1 MCGIIGY
8 IGNNT
13 APKILTES
21 LKKLEYR
28 GYDSTGIALLDNNS
42 RLVIVKASGTVN
54 NFKKKLDLNKLTGKI
69 GIGHTRWATH
79 GEPNNINAHPHT
91 DCNNKIS
98 IVHNGIIEN
107 HQEIRHSLEKSG
119 HKFLSQ
125 TDSECISHL
134 IEEYLNNNDDIE
146 KAIRHTAN
154 TIQGAN
160 VVVII
165 HKEHPNKLFCF
176 KVGSAGGLIIGNG
189 NNEMFVSSDI
199 PAIIPYTSTVTYLST
214 NEIAIIS
221 SKKVE
226 YKNLEGISIT
236 KKTNTIEIN
245 RDSISKGEFKHYML
259 KEIHDQPQAITDTI
273 GSRVSFTDNKIK
285 FEKFPFTNQE
295 IKEFSKIILIGMGT
309 SLHAC
314 MVAKNW
320 FESITRIP
328 TEVDNSSE
336 FRYRDIILNE
346 KSLIISISQ
355 SGETADTIAAMEK
368 FKSSNSKQITLSNS
382 PKSQTSQIADY
393 TIDIRAGLEI
403 GVASTKTF
411 MCSLT
416 TLYLL
421 SLFLGEKRNSLEKTK
436 ITAQLSELA
445 KLPRIISN
453 MLDNQNQYKIIA
465 KKYYPYSN
473 FLYLGRGLNYPLAME
488 GALKLKEI
496 SYIHAEGYPAGEM
509 KHGPIA
515 LIDQNMPVV
524 VLIPKD
530 KMLDKMLINLNEVKA
545 RNGTII
551 AITTENTNY
560 IENLANDIIF
570 IPKTSDELIP
580 IIMSIPMQLISYHIA
595 LNKKCNIDMPRNLAK
610 SVTVE

>member
-8 IGNNT
+8 IGNNY
-13 APKILTES
+13 ASEILTKS

-28 GYDSTGIALLDNNS
+28 GYDSTGVALLDNNKTLNIYKS
-42 RLVIVKASGTVN
+42 SGTVN
-54 NFKKKLDLNKLTGKI
+54 NLNKILENPVLNSNL

-79 GEPNNINAHPHT
+79 GEPNNINAHPHA
-91 DCNNKIS
+91 DCSKTIS

-107 HQEIRHSLEKSG
+107 HEELRDSLEKLG

-134 IEEYLNNNDDIE
+134 IENYLNDNNDIE
-146 KAIRHTAN
+146 KAIINTAN
-154 TIQGAN
+154 KLKGAN

-165 HKEHPNKLFCF
+165 SSNHPGKIFCF
-176 KVGSAGGLIIGNG
+176 RVGNSGGLIIAYG

-199 PAIIPYTSTVTYLST
+199 PAIIPYTSKVTYLST
-214 NEIAIIS
+214 NELAIIT
-221 SKKVE
+221 SKKAV
-226 YKNLEGISIT
+226 YKNLQGENIS
-236 KKTNTIEIN
+236 KKTTDLNLNE
-245 RDSISKGEFKHYML
+245 DSISKGQFDHYML
-259 KEIHDQPQAITDTI
+259 KEIHDQPQSITDAI
-273 GSRVSFTDNKIK
+273 GSRVSFTDNTVK
-285 FEKFPFTNQE
+285 FEKFPFTNQQV
-295 IKEFSKIILIGMGT
+295 KQFSKIILIGMGT
-309 SLHAC
+309 SLHAA

-320 FESITRIP
+320 FESISKIP

-336 FRYRDIILNE
+336 FRYRDIQLDE

-355 SGETADTIAAMEK
+355 SGETADTIAAMQK
-368 FKSSNSKQITLSNS
+368 FKLSNSKQITLSNS
-382 PKSQTSQIADY
+382 PKSQTSHIADY
-393 TIDIRAGLEI
+393 TIDIRAGIEI

-411 MCSLT
+411 ICSLT

-421 SLFLGEKRNSLEKTK
+421 SIFLGEKRNSLSKSK
-436 ITAQLSELA
+436 INVQLSELA
-445 KLPRIISN
+445 KIPGIISN
-453 MLDNQNQYKIIA
+453 MLENQNQYKIIA
-465 KKYYPYSN
+465 DKYSKYSN

-524 VLIPKD
+524 ILIPKD
-530 KMLDKMLINLNEVKA
+530 KMSDKMLINLNEVKA
-545 RNGTII
+545 RKGTII
-551 AITTENTNY
+551 AITTENEPY
-560 IENLANDIIF
+560 IENLSDDIIY
-570 IPKTSDELIP
+570 IPKISDDLIP
-580 IIMSIPMQLISYHIA
+580 IIMTIPMQFISYYIA

>member
-221 SKKVE
+221 SEKVE

>member
-8 IGNNT
+8 VGNNY
-13 APKILTES
+13 APEILTNS

-28 GYDSTGIALLDNNS
+28 GYDSTGVALLDTNAKLTIQKS
-42 RLVIVKASGTVN
+42 SGTVN
-54 NFKKKLDLNKLTGKI
+54 NLKKNLEKYNVDSKI

-91 DCNNKIS
+91 DCTKKIS

-107 HQEIRHSLEKSG
+107 HQEIRNLLEKSG

-134 IEEYLNNNDDIE
+134 IENYLDNNDDIE
-146 KAIRHTAN
+146 KAIIKTAN
-154 TIQGAN
+154 RIKGAN
-160 VVVII
+160 VVLVISN
-165 HKEHPNKLFCF
+165 KHPNKIFCF
-176 KVGSAGGLIIGNG
+176 RIGSAGGLIIAHGND
-189 NNEMFVSSDI
+189 EMLVSSDI
-199 PAIIPYTSTVTYLST
+199 PAIIPYASNITYLSS

-226 YKNLEGISIT
+226 YKNIDGISIS
-236 KKTNTIEIN
+236 KKTTTLELNEE
-245 RDSISKGEFKHYML
+245 SISKGEFKHFML
-259 KEIHDQPQAITDTI
+259 KEIHDQPQAMTDAI
-273 GSRVSFTDNKIK
+273 GSRVSFIDNKVK
-285 FEKFPFTNQE
+285 FEKFPFTSQE
-295 IKEFSKIILIGMGT
+295 IKQFSKIILIGMGT

-320 FESITRIP
+320 FESITKIP

-336 FRYRDIILNE
+336 FRYRDLILDE
-346 KSLIISISQ
+346 KHLIISISQ

-368 FKSSNSKQITLSNS
+368 FKSFNSKQITLSNS
-382 PKSQTSQIADY
+382 PKAQTSQIADY
-393 TIDIRAGLEI
+393 TIDIRAGIEI

-421 SLFLGEKRNSLEKTK
+421 SLFMAEKRNSLTK
-436 ITAQLSELA
+436 AKMNAKLSELA
-445 KLPRIISN
+445 KLPGIISN
-453 MLDNQNQYKIIA
+453 MLDNQKQYKIIA
-465 KKYYPYSN
+465 NKYYNYSN

-524 VLIPKD
+524 ILIPKD

-545 RNGTII
+545 RKGTII
-551 AITTENTNY
+551 AIATENENY
-560 IENLANDIIF
+560 INNLAKDIIF
-570 IPKTSDELIP
+570 IPKTSDDLTP
-580 IIMSIPMQLISYHIA
+580 IIMSIPMQFISYYIA
-595 LNKKCNIDMPRNLAK
+595 LNKECNIDMPRNLAK

>member
-8 IGNNT
+8 VGNKY
-13 APKILTES
+13 AAEILTNS

-28 GYDSTGIALLDNNS
+28 GYDSTGVALLDTNAKLTIQKS
-42 RLVIVKASGTVN
+42 SGTVN
-54 NFKKKLDLNKLTGKI
+54 NLKKNLEKYDVDSKI

-91 DCNNKIS
+91 DCTKKIS

-107 HQEIRHSLEKSG
+107 HQEIRNSLEKSG

-134 IEEYLNNNDDIE
+134 IENYLDNNDDIE
-146 KAIRHTAN
+146 KAIIKTAN
-154 TIQGAN
+154 KIKGAN
-160 VVVII
+160 VVLVISN
-165 HKEHPNKLFCF
+165 KHPNKIFCF
-176 KVGSAGGLIIGNG
+176 RIGSAGGLIIAHGND
-189 NNEMFVSSDI
+189 EMLVSSDI
-199 PAIIPYTSTVTYLST
+199 PAIIPYASNITYLSS

-226 YKNLEGISIT
+226 YKNIDGISIS
-236 KKTNTIEIN
+236 KKTTTLELNEE
-245 RDSISKGEFKHYML
+245 SISKGEFKHFML
-259 KEIHDQPQAITDTI
+259 KEIHDQPQSMTDAI
-273 GSRVSFTDNKIK
+273 GSRVSFIDNKIK
-285 FEKFPFTNQE
+285 FEKFPFTDDE
-295 IKEFSKIILIGMGT
+295 IKQFSKIILIGMGT

-314 MVAKNW
+314 MVAKSW
-320 FESITRIP
+320 FESITKIP

-336 FRYRDIILNE
+336 FRYRDLILNE
-346 KSLIISISQ
+346 NHLIISISQ

-368 FKSSNSKQITLSNS
+368 FRPLNPKQITLSNS
-382 PKSQTSQIADY
+382 PKAQTSQIADY
-393 TIDIRAGLEI
+393 TIDIRAGIEI

-421 SLFLGEKRNSLEKTK
+421 SLFMAEKRNSLTK
-436 ITAQLSELA
+436 AKMNAKLSELA
-445 KLPRIISN
+445 KLPGIISN
-453 MLDNQNQYKIIA
+453 MLDNQKQYKIIA
-465 KKYYPYSN
+465 NKYYNYSN

-524 VLIPKD
+524 ILIPKD

-545 RNGTII
+545 RKGTII
-551 AITTENTNY
+551 AIATENENY
-560 IENLANDIIF
+560 INNLAKDIIF
-570 IPKTSDELIP
+570 IPKTSDDLTP
-580 IIMSIPMQLISYHIA
+580 IIMSIPMQFISYYIA
-595 LNKKCNIDMPRNLAK
+595 LNKECNIDMPRNLAK

>member
-1 MCGIIGY
+1 M
-8 IGNNT
+8 
-13 APKILTES
+13 PS
-21 LKKLEYR
+21 S
-28 GYDSTGIALLDNNS
+28 STI
-42 RLVIVKASGTVN
+42 
-54 NFKKKLDLNKLTGKI
+54 
-69 GIGHTRWATH
+69 
-79 GEPNNINAHPHT
+79 
-91 DCNNKIS
+91 
-98 IVHNGIIEN
+98 
-107 HQEIRHSLEKSG
+107 
-119 HKFLSQ
+119 
-125 TDSECISHL
+125 
-134 IEEYLNNNDDIE
+134 
-146 KAIRHTAN
+146 
-154 TIQGAN
+154 
-160 VVVII
+160 
-165 HKEHPNKLFCF
+165 
-176 KVGSAGGLIIGNG
+176 VGSYIDL
-189 NNEMFVSSDI
+189 
-199 PAIIPYTSTVTYLST
+199 
-214 NEIAIIS
+214 
-221 SKKVE
+221 
-226 YKNLEGISIT
+226 GI
-236 KKTNTIEIN
+236 
-245 RDSISKGEFKHYML
+245 D
-259 KEIHDQPQAITDTI
+259 
-273 GSRVSFTDNKIK
+273 
-285 FEKFPFTNQE
+285 
-295 IKEFSKIILIGMGT
+295 
-309 SLHAC
+309 
-314 MVAKNW
+314 
-320 FESITRIP
+320 
-328 TEVDNSSE
+328 
-336 FRYRDIILNE
+336 
-346 KSLIISISQ
+346 
-355 SGETADTIAAMEK
+355 
-368 FKSSNSKQITLSNS
+368 
-382 PKSQTSQIADY
+382 
-393 TIDIRAGLEI
+393 
-403 GVASTKTF
+403 
-411 MCSLT
+411 
-416 TLYLL
+416 LYLL

>member
-8 IGNNT
+8 VGNNY
-13 APKILTES
+13 APEILTNS

-28 GYDSTGIALLDNNS
+28 GYDSTGVALLDTNAKLTIQKS
-42 RLVIVKASGTVN
+42 SGTVN
-54 NFKKKLDLNKLTGKI
+54 NLKKNLEKYDVESKI

-91 DCNNKIS
+91 DCTKKIS

-107 HQEIRHSLEKSG
+107 HQEIRNSLEKSG

-134 IEEYLNNNDDIE
+134 IENYLDNNDDIE
-146 KAIRHTAN
+146 KAIIKTAN
-154 TIQGAN
+154 KIKGAN
-160 VVVII
+160 VVLVISN
-165 HKEHPNKLFCF
+165 KHPNKIFCF
-176 KVGSAGGLIIGNG
+176 RIGSAGGLIIAHGDD
-189 NNEMFVSSDI
+189 EMFVSSDI
-199 PAIIPYTSTVTYLST
+199 PAIIPYASNITYLSS

-226 YKNLEGISIT
+226 YKNINGISIS
-236 KKTNTIEIN
+236 KKTTPLELNEE
-245 RDSISKGEFKHYML
+245 SISKGEFEHFML
-259 KEIHDQPQAITDTI
+259 KEIHDQPQSMTDAI
-273 GSRVSFTDNKIK
+273 GSRVSFIDNKIK
-285 FEKFPFTNQE
+285 FEKLPFTDDE
-295 IKEFSKIILIGMGT
+295 IKQFSKIILIGMGT

-320 FESITRIP
+320 FESITKIP

-336 FRYRDIILNE
+336 FRYRDLILNE
-346 KSLIISISQ
+346 KHLIISISQ

-368 FKSSNSKQITLSNS
+368 FRPLNPKQITLSNS
-382 PKSQTSQIADY
+382 PKAQTSQIADY
-393 TIDIRAGLEI
+393 TIDIRAGIEI

-421 SLFLGEKRNSLEKTK
+421 SLFMAEKRNSLTK
-436 ITAQLSELA
+436 AKMNAKLSELA
-445 KLPRIISN
+445 KLPGIISN
-453 MLDNQNQYKIIA
+453 MLDNQKQYKIIA
-465 KKYYPYSN
+465 NKYYNYSN

-524 VLIPKD
+524 ILIPKD

-545 RNGTII
+545 RKGTII
-551 AITTENTNY
+551 AIATENENY
-560 IENLANDIIF
+560 INNLAKDIIF
-570 IPKTSDELIP
+570 IPKTSDDLTP
-580 IIMSIPMQLISYHIA
+580 IIMSIPMQFISYYIA
-595 LNKKCNIDMPRNLAK
+595 LNKECNIDMPRNLAK